1 MDKSQELREVLLR
14 YLDADLERII
24 FSNPR
29 TRESY
34 LKLTVRP
41 LLLRG
46 ALAFQTEEFT
56 EKQAF
61 QKNQNA
67 EKTAEYLLGE
77 LENRYRNAE
86 IASLHGIVNILISK
100 KGTVTIKEKKA
111 GVKKAENRMASVAAG
126 DAQQAGKQIPGK
138 IQAEA
143 KANSL
148 EKSSQENGKMQKS
161 PKMQKN
167 AKVQG
172 NGKLQSDGKQQK
184 NIGIGLSAG
193 MDAAALSERL
203 ASLSHNRTKKYVLQE
218 GVPVPFLVDLGVM
231 TAEGKIV
238 KSRYDKFR
246 QINRFLEFIEDVLP
260 NLDPNRTNTII
271 DFGCGK
277 SYLTFAMYYYLHV
290 LKKYP
295 IRVIGLDLKKDVI
308 ALCNR
313 LSKKFGFENLTF
325 LHGDIAGYEGVDQVD
340 MVVTL
345 HACDMATDYA
355 LAKAVKWGAKVILS
369 VPCCQHEVNKQIQND
384 LLSPVLQYGLLKE
397 RMSALLTD
405 GIRGQLLEMSG
416 YRTQI
421 LEFIDMEHTPK
432 NIMIRAIRQGKK
444 ADGAALEAMMKELH
458 VKPTLYGLLVGEE

>member
-1 MDKSQELREVLLR
+1 MDKLQELKEMLLR
-14 YLDADLERII
+14 YLDTDLERII

-46 ALAFQTEEFT
+46 TIVFQTEEFT

-61 QKNQNA
+61 QKNMNA
-67 EKTAEYLLGE
+67 EKTSEYLLSE

-86 IASLHGIVNILISK
+86 IASLHGNVNILISK
-100 KGTVTIKEKKA
+100 KGTVTIKEKKS
-111 GVKKAENRMASVAAG
+111 VK
-126 DAQQAGKQIPGK
+126 QLPGK
-138 IQAEA
+138 IKAESKKNLTA
-143 KANSL
+143 VIDDKSVSNRLVSL
-148 EKSSQENGKMQKS
+148 T
-161 PKMQKN
+161 
-167 AKVQG
+167 
-172 NGKLQSDGKQQK
+172 
-184 NIGIGLSAG
+184 
-193 MDAAALSERL
+193 
-203 ASLSHNRTKKYVLQE
+203 HNRTKKYILQE

-231 TAEGKIV
+231 TAEGKVV

-246 QINRFLEFIEDVLP
+246 QINRFLEFIEDVIP
-260 NLDPNRTNTII
+260 NLDPDRTNTII

-313 LSKKFGFENLTF
+313 LSRKFGFDNLKF
-325 LHGDIAGYEGVDQVD
+325 LHGDIAGYEGVDHVD

-345 HACDMATDYA
+345 HACDTATDYA
-355 LAKAVKWGAKVILS
+355 LAKAVKWNAKVILS
-369 VPCCQHEVNKQIQND
+369 VPCCQHEVNNQIQNEI
-384 LLSPVLQYGLLKE
+384 LSPVLQYGILKE

-416 YRTQI
+416 YRTQL

-432 NIMIRAIRQGKK
+432 NIMIRAIRQGRKS
-444 ADGAALEAMMKELH
+444 DGEKLMTMLGKLNLN
-458 VKPTLYGLLVGEE
+458 PILYDLLK